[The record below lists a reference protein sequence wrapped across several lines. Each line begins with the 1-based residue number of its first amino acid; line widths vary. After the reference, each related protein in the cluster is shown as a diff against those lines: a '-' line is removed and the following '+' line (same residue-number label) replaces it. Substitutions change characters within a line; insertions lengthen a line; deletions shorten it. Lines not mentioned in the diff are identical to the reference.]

1 MPVVALTWW
10 EVAAAAGA
18 FVTTQVARWQ
28 KVTQAQKSQE
38 KKKKKVRSNLGFQQT
53 SLSLWHS
60 CYFVVKMGVGGQN
73 PQSKNK

>member
-38 KKKKKVRSNLGFQQT
+38 KKKRKSDQI
-53 SLSLWHS
+53 
-60 CYFVVKMGVGGQN
+60 
-73 PQSKNK
+73 

>member
-38 KKKKKVRSNLGFQQT
+38 KKKKKESQIKFRISANQ
-53 SLSLWHS
+53 SLTMAQLLF
-60 CYFVVKMGVGGQN
+60 CG
-73 PQSKNK
+73 